1 MLLVVN
7 IGNSSLRFGV
17 FEDESL
23 ECQNSWIIN
32 SKTSRSSDE
41 YAILFESLY
50 RRYGIDW
57 KKIKAIV
64 IGSVVPAL
72 TDFISNSLT
81 SMHNFTPL
89 VVNRYS
95 ESPVRHY
102 SHQLGTD
109 LYANA
114 VAAYKLYNKT
124 SLIVDFGTALSL
136 TCVDSNAQF
145 KGVIIA
151 PGVNS
156 SLGSLIQD
164 TANLSG
170 VELKKP
176 AHVLGLHTE
185 ICIQSGMIHGYLS
198 MVEGLIERINSELGE
213 KCHVIATGGM
223 AHLYEPLTKKIHQI
237 DKLHT
242 LKGLALLARFSKGT
256 IKKYN

>member
-7 IGNSSLRFGV
+7 IGNSSLRFGI
-17 FEDESL
+17 FEGESL
-23 ECQNSWIIN
+23 ECQNSWVVN

-41 YAILFESLY
+41 YMILFESLY
-50 RRYGIDW
+50 HRYGVAW

-64 IGSVVPAL
+64 IGSVVPVL

-81 SMHNFTPL
+81 SIHHFTPL

-95 ESPVRHY
+95 ESPVRHHSY
-102 SHQLGTD
+102 QLGTD

-114 VAAYKLYNKT
+114 VAAHEFHKKT

-136 TCVDSNAQF
+136 TCVDGNGQF

-164 TANLSG
+164 AANLSG

-176 AHVLGLHTE
+176 ACVLGLNTE
-185 ICIQSGMIHGYLS
+185 TCIQSGMIYGYLS
-198 MVEGLIERINSELGE
+198 MVEGLIERVNSELGE

-223 AHLYEPLTKKIHQI
+223 AHLYGPLTKKIHQV
-237 DKLHT
+237 DRLHT
-242 LKGLALLARFSKGT
+242 LKGLALLAKFSKSAV
-256 IKKYN
+256 